1 MSDPNL
7 NRPRP
12 GEPLPGRASID
23 PNDPIPMEPL
33 PRRDTSGSGMMWG
46 WIAGIAVVVLI
57 LAFMFGGTNSQQT
70 ADTAPPAATLR
81 GRHRRPHRQRRSG
94 PRHKRRAPP
103 ALVHRTSNDGK
114 K

>member
-1 MSDPNL
+1 MEVTMSDPNL

-23 PNDPIPMEPL
+23 PNDPIPMEPV

-70 ADTAPPAATLR
+70 ADTAPPAATPSR
-81 GRHRRPHRQRRSG
+81 TTPAPSPPTAQRPTPQAPSTTGSG
-94 PRHKRRAPP
+94 S
-103 ALVHRTSNDGK
+103 SNQ
-114 K
+114 